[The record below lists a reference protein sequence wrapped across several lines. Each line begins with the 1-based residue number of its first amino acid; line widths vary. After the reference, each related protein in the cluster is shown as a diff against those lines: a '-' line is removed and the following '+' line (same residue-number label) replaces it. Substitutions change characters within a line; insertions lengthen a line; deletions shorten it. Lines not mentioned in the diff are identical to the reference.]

1 MTSEKRV
8 KETVHLGETTFQENL
23 ALNVL
28 FEREVANEKIAW
40 YIDYFTEDAE
50 RFSVRYIAKKGE
62 SVVKMTNENKFD
74 RDAADPEGTQWGP
87 EDVTEWFKV
96 DGKENR
102 WLFLFTHNSGEL
114 FGIHCE
120 PNRVFA
126 FGPSSLSLPMSNLW
140 DEYVEDGIR
149 GPMRACSAIELSKLQ
164 AISVNPDVF
173 GHLAK
178 VDLVHDYMCALA
190 VILDA

>member
-1 MTSEKRV
+1 MASEKR
-8 KETVHLGETTFQENL
+8 ETVHLGETKFQENL

-28 FEREVANEKIAW
+28 FAREVGNAKIAW
-40 YIDYFTEDAE
+40 YIDYYTEDAE
-50 RFSVRYIAKKGE
+50 RFSVRYIAKLGE
-62 SVVKMTNENKFD
+62 LVVKMTNENKFD

-87 EDVTEWFKV
+87 EDVTEWFKS
-96 DGKENR
+96 DGKENC
-102 WLFLFTHNSGEL
+102 WLFFFQHNSGEV

-140 DEYVEDGIR
+140 GEYVEDGIR
-149 GPMRACSAIELSKLQ
+149 GPIRACSAVDESKLQ
-164 AISVNPDVF
+164 AISINPDVF
-173 GHLAK
+173 GHLKK

-190 VILDA
+190 AILDA